1 MPTTFIQ
8 PEFKVE
14 IDYDKCHK
22 CGRCV
27 QQCGWGVY
35 SFNERPVPDDA
46 KCRACHRCVTY
57 CPAH

>member
-1 MPTTFIQ
+1 MPTSLIQ

-35 SFNERPVPDDA
+35 SFNERPFPTTPSA
-46 KCRACHRCVTY
+46 ARVT
-57 CPAH
+57 AA